1 MGKIG
6 FQNKDLRLI
15 LTLNL
20 NVSIPSNELN

>member
-6 FQNKDLRLI
+6 FQNKDLPLI